1 MDSTQTS
8 IVAILGLVVS
18 VFGSILAAINHRRV
32 RSNCC
37 GIPLVMS
44 VDVESTTPPLAG
56 SAATMQ
62 PLAIK
67 IPESVARR
75 APSQSD
81 LPKRPALTSEEVLMS
96 DAQKKEQ
103 ATLNLAVD

>member
-18 VFGSILAAINHRRV
+18 IFGSFLAAINHRRV

-37 GIPLVMS
+37 GHPIVMS

-62 PLAIK
+62 PLAGSAATMQPLSIK
-67 IPESVARR
+67 IP
-75 APSQSD
+75 
-81 LPKRPALTSEEVLMS
+81 
-96 DAQKKEQ
+96 DAQKKAQEV
-103 ATLNLAVD
+103 NLAVD

>member
-8 IVAILGLVVS
+8 IVAIFGLVVS
-18 VFGSILAAINHRRV
+18 VFGSVLAAINHRRV

-44 VDVESTTPPLAG
+44 VDVESTTPPL
-56 SAATMQ
+56 S
-62 PLAIK
+62 IK
-67 IPESVARR
+67 IP
-75 APSQSD
+75 
-81 LPKRPALTSEEVLMS
+81 

>member
-18 VFGSILAAINHRRV
+18 IFGSFLAAINHRRV

-44 VDVESTTPPLAG
+44 VDVESTTPPL
-56 SAATMQ
+56 S
-62 PLAIK
+62 I
-67 IPESVARR
+67 
-75 APSQSD
+75 
-81 LPKRPALTSEEVLMS
+81 RPDV
-96 DAQKKEQ
+96 QKKAQEV
-103 ATLNLAVD
+103 NLAVD

>member
-18 VFGSILAAINHRRV
+18 IFGSFLAAINHRRV

-37 GIPLVMS
+37 GHPIIMS

-62 PLAIK
+62 PLSIK
-67 IPESVARR
+67 IP
-75 APSQSD
+75 D
-81 LPKRPALTSEEVLMS
+81 
-96 DAQKKEQ
+96 DQKKAQ

>member
-18 VFGSILAAINHRRV
+18 IFGSFLAAINHRRV

-37 GIPLVMS
+37 GHPIVMS
-44 VDVESTTPPLAG
+44 VDVESTTPP
-56 SAATMQ
+56 Q
-62 PLAIK
+62 PLSIK
-67 IPESVARR
+67 IP
-75 APSQSD
+75 D
-81 LPKRPALTSEEVLMS
+81 
-96 DAQKKEQ
+96 DQKKAQ

>member
-18 VFGSILAAINHRRV
+18 VFGSVLAAINHRRV

-56 SAATMQ
+56 SAVTMQ
-62 PLAIK
+62 PLTIK
-67 IPESVARR
+67 IP
-75 APSQSD
+75 
-81 LPKRPALTSEEVLMS
+81 
-96 DAQKKEQ
+96 DAQKKEQTSLNSMSVPVAPRPTQ